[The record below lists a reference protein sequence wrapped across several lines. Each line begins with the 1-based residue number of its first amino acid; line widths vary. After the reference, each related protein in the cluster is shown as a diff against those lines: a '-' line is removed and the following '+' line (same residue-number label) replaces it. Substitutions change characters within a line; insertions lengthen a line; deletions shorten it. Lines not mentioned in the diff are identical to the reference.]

1 MNLPEYQCHKKV
13 RALKIG
19 NVIIKHH
26 DNDHF
31 AQITGATIVPADS
44 TIPSFEVPGDYVKK
58 HNPQSGGYYV
68 LYEDGYSSYSPAKA
82 FEDGYTKI
90 ASGGSQIARAD
101 AIVEIPHGT
110 APRITKEDI
119 EAEIAREY
127 YFTAAN
133 GVDGADV
140 AALREQTPNEGTSW
154 VPQSEDPDLL
164 TTDLGPL
171 TLLTF
176 CVLVMRNHFT
186 VVGKSA
192 CASPENFNAEL
203 GRKYARENAIEE
215 VWPLMGYELRSKLSD
230 PRYQL
235 FAAANKHASVTS
247 GPHEPPRPVGSNPV
261 A

>member
-1 MNLPEYQCHKKV
+1 MNETKQLPEYQCHKKV
-13 RALKIG
+13 RAAKIMG
-19 NVIIKHH
+19 IGYKSIDNTFTLSFDDPTLNVSVSSDWCH
-26 DNDHF
+26 
-31 AQITGATIVPADS
+31 
-44 TIPSFEVPGDYVKK
+44 K
-58 HNPQSGGYYV
+58 HNPEAGGYYV
-68 LYEDGYSSYSPAKA
+68 EYEDGYTSYSPAKA
-82 FEDGYTKI
+82 FEAGYSLIRMKAEAEEARNSVSRHI
-90 ASGGSQIARAD
+90 AETVGIRHEPMGF
-101 AIVEIPHGT
+101 

-119 EAEIAREY
+119 EAEIVREY

-164 TTDLGPL
+164 TTDLAPL

-176 CVLVMRNHFT
+176 CVLVMRNGFT

-215 VWPLMGYELRSKLSD
+215 VWPLMGYELRSKL
-230 PRYQL
+230 
-235 FAAANKHASVTS
+235 ASAS
-247 GPHEPPRPVGSNPV
+247 
-261 A
+261 